1 MLLYNNVTGLIMSR
15 VKPDAKAQAI
25 ADANDEYSVVS
36 ESGYEG
42 QRFYINGSFVNNAS
56 EEIEAELYENDL
68 NDLRNER
75 NNLLAQSDWTQ
86 SPDSPLSDSKKT
98 EWATY
103 RQQLRDFPSSNPDLA
118 NPIFPTKPE

>member
-25 ADANDEYSVVS
+25 ANANDEYSVVS

-75 NNLLAQSDWTQ
+75 NILLAQSDWTQ